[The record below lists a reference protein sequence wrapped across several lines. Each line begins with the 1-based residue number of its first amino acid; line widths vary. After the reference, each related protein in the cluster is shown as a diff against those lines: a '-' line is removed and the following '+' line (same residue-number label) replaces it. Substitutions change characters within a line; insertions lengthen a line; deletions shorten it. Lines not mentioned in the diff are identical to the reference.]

1 MYARLLTILVSLLAA
16 PDLASVMGQRPIY
29 NIYHMT
35 NAIWQVDE
43 GMELGA
49 NAIESDVTFDQNGTA
64 VWFFHGTGGIY
75 EKRLALFFLDLKT
88 TGLYA
93 DKKYNAGVD
102 IANKL
107 LNHLWLGVPVE
118 KALNV
123 LLCVH
128 SVDDKELLRGAIA
141 TIHRQRPE
149 MIDKIGFDVSNN
161 DEVDKIGR
169 FYREL
174 GIEGHR
180 WQGDGVTN
188 CVSFFRAP
196 GRMNSIVKNRDAGE
210 ASSYVDK
217 AYQWTI
223 DIWDQLRLSLR
234 RNVDG
239 IITNMPHRLAS
250 VLKESE
256 FRNRL
261 RPANVSDSPWTRYGC
276 RHNCDRKPFISGHL
290 LGGAGVKGVDGIIT
304 NLPQHLAG
312 ILKEDEFRA
321 TVRLANA
328 QDNPW
333 NRFERRYSC
342 NDRESFIAWDA
353 CGGGGCT
360 A

>member
-1 MYARLLTILVSLLAA
+1 MCAKLLTTVVALLTA
-16 PDLASVMGQRPIY
+16 PQLASGSARRPIY

-49 NAIESDVTFDQNGTA
+49 NAIESDVTFDNNGTA
-64 VWFFHGTGGIY
+64 LWFFHGVPCDCARWCERYEAVPALLRYLRRTTDGGIY
-75 EKRLALFFLDLKT
+75 EKSLALLFLDLKT
-88 TGLYA
+88 SSLYS

-107 LNHLWLGVPVE
+107 LNHLWLGVPAK

-128 SVDDKELLRGAIA
+128 SVDDKELFLGAIT

-161 DEVDKIGR
+161 DELDTIGNM
-169 FYREL
+169 YREL

-180 WQGDGVTN
+180 WQGDGATN
-188 CVSFFRAP
+188 CFSFMRAT

-223 DIWDQLRLSLR
+223 DIPDQLRLSLR

-256 FRNRL
+256 FRNTL
-261 RPANVSDSPWTRYGC
+261 RPANASDNPWTRYGC
-276 RHNCDRKPFISGHL
+276 RYNCDRKPFISGHL
-290 LGGAGVKGVDGIIT
+290 HGGAGAGVPD
-304 NLPQHLAG
+304 
-312 ILKEDEFRA
+312 
-321 TVRLANA
+321 
-328 QDNPW
+328 
-333 NRFERRYSC
+333 
-342 NDRESFIAWDA
+342 
-353 CGGGGCT
+353 
-360 A
+360 